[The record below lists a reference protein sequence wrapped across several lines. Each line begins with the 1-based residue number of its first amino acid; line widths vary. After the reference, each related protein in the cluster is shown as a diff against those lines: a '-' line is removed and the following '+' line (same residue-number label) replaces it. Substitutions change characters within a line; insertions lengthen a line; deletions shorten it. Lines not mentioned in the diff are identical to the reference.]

1 MKNRIHLP
9 VSRFIITAYFA
20 LISVCATLQAQVFR
34 NTAPLENR
42 RYGSFINE
50 HIVRGDRHMARGE
63 FEQALIA
70 YDVAIMQNP
79 GFAESYM
86 KRALA
91 KLRLGDAQSAAL
103 DQQQALRLNPY
114 VTDLYGY
121 GDPMRKTR
129 VMVFD
134 QDLKDRMHNDGNIF
148 ITLQQVDNALRTP
161 EGRRDPLLYKYRGNL
176 RVLIGKYFEAIEDY
190 TQAVRLDPE
199 WAEAYYNRAIAQIL
213 AGNRPDACADFE
225 RSASMGYTR
234 GEQKAGYFCAF

>member
-1 MKNRIHLP
+1 MTIAP
-9 VSRFIITAYFA
+9 SI
-20 LISVCATLQAQVFR
+20 LQAQVFR

-91 KLRLGDAQSAAL
+91 KLRLGDTQSAAL

-129 VMVFD
+129 VMAFD
-134 QDLKDRMHNDGNIF
+134 QDLKDRIHDDGNIF
-148 ITLQQVDNALRTP
+148 ITLQQVDNALSTP

-190 TQAVRLDPE
+190 SQAIRLEPE
-199 WAEAYYNRAIAQIL
+199 WAEAYYNRAIARIL

-225 RSASMGYTR
+225 RSAAMGYNR

>member
-1 MKNRIHLP
+1 MKNRTYLP
-9 VSRFIITAYFA
+9 ALCLMLTTCFIVAGVYP
-20 LISVCATLQAQVFR
+20 TLHAQVFR
-34 NTAPLENR
+34 NTAPEENR

-50 HIVRGDRHMARGE
+50 HIVRGDRHMMRGE

-86 KRALA
+86 KRAMA

-129 VMVFD
+129 VMAFD
-134 QDLKDRMHNDGNIF
+134 QDLKDRIHDDGNIF
-148 ITLQQVDNALRTP
+148 ITLQEVDNALNTP

-176 RVLIGKYFEAIEDY
+176 RVLIGKYFEAIEDFN
-190 TQAVRLDPE
+190 QAIRLEPE
-199 WAEAYYNRAIAQIL
+199 WAEAYYNRGIARIL

-225 RSASMGYTR
+225 RSAAMGYNR
-234 GEQKAGYFCAF
+234 SQQKADYFCAF